1 MRILITSDIFPPDVG
16 GPATYVPQVAD
27 GLTQRGHQV
36 TVVTY
41 SAVKSY
47 QMDDSYYFPIVRISL
62 APPQW
67 RRILRTVSAI
77 LTHGRGMDVIY
88 ANGLATETVLANC
101 ILHKPI
107 LAKVVGD
114 LAWERARDK
123 GWIADDFET
132 FQAKRYTHKVELLR
146 WRRNFTYRHMDCII
160 VPSGYLKDLL
170 VRYWRL
176 PAEHVK
182 VVYNAFEAAKVDVPP
197 AVINLPVKYKIITV
211 CRLTGWKGVDGLI
224 QMLPELP
231 DLGLVV
237 VGDGPLRDDLIAQAQ
252 RLGVDDRVS
261 FAGAVPKEQV
271 PAYLRACDAFVLNS
285 TYEGLPH
292 VLLEAMAAGL
302 PVIATAVGG
311 SKEIIEHG
319 TNGLLVPPY
328 DPLALKQALLRM
340 LSTPAERMSMV
351 QRGRDTLAKFS
362 LQTMVEQT
370 EATISAVIQAHGI

>member
-1 MRILITSDIFPPDVG
+1 
-16 GPATYVPQVAD
+16 
-27 GLTQRGHQV
+27 
-36 TVVTY
+36 
-41 SAVKSY
+41 
-47 QMDDSYYFPIVRISL
+47 
-62 APPQW
+62 
-67 RRILRTVSAI
+67 
-77 LTHGRGMDVIY
+77 
-88 ANGLATETVLANC
+88 
-101 ILHKPI
+101 
-107 LAKVVGD
+107 
-114 LAWERARDK
+114 
-123 GWIADDFET
+123 
-132 FQAKRYTHKVELLR
+132 
-146 WRRNFTYRHMDCII
+146 
-160 VPSGYLKDLL
+160 LL

-271 PAYLRACDAFVLNS
+271 PAYLQACDVFVLNS

-340 LSTPAERMSMV
+340 LSNPIERMSMV

-370 EATISAVIQAHGI
+370 EATISTVLQAHGT